1 MQGFAAYKAGQWE
14 EARSVLEQ
22 TKWMRQT
29 QQGVPLMDGLSNTLL
44 DYMATFDYA
53 APFTW
58 KGFRE
63 LTDK

>member
-1 MQGFAAYKAGQWE
+1 VQGFAAYKAGQWE

-29 QQGVPLMDGLSNTLL
+29 QQGLPLMDGPSNTLL

>member
-1 MQGFAAYKAGQWE
+1 M
-14 EARSVLEQ
+14 LEQ